1 MIADPRVAAALA
13 NCIRTGGAADAVA
26 ELRQLIEE
34 PLIERLTI
42 ITTDRGAIDTAVD
55 EAFSRF
61 ADAVANDTGVSW
73 LPWIVAA
80 AMTAAAEATR
90 QLVWV
95 DGLRWLAHDGS
106 AREGR
111 MLVFFVVL
119 LMDGG
124 CQWRLLECVSQPVR
138 FMGAARCHR
147 ELIRRL
153 RELA

>member
-1 MIADPRVAAALA
+1 VIADPRVAAALA
-13 NCIRTGGAADAVA
+13 TCIRTAGAPDAVA
-26 ELRQLIEE
+26 GLRQLIEE
-34 PLIERLTI
+34 PLIERLTV
-42 ITTDRGAIDTAVD
+42 ITTDRGAIDDAVD

-61 ADAVANDTGVSW
+61 AAAVASDTGVSW
-73 LPWIVAA
+73 LVWIVAA
-80 AMTAAAEATR
+80 AMTAAAETTR

-95 DGLRWLAHDGS
+95 DGLRRFGHAGN
-106 AREGR
+106 ARDGR

-124 CQWRLLECVSQPVR
+124 CQWRLLECVSQPVK